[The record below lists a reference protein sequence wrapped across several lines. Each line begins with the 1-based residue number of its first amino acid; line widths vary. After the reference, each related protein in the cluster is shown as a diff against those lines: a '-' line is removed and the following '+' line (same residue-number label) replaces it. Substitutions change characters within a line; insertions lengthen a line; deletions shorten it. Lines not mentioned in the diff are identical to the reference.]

1 MDVGPSLLPAFPLQ
15 TVVCF
20 KLLQNKIFLV
30 SFIIKVT
37 VSAPCEP
44 CMSCNVYHAGLLH
57 YSVMF
62 MQNFFST
69 NKLID

>member
-44 CMSCNVYHAGLLH
+44 GMSCLSCRFTSIFSHVYAKLL
-57 YSVMF
+57 F
-62 MQNFFST
+62 D
-69 NKLID
+69 K